1 MIAPGDLP
9 SHPTLGRPERVWIYV
24 QADETPFCYVARWDP
39 PGRRKE
45 IRQFH
50 RNGAGVEWTRPEG
63 LAPLYA
69 LPELLSGGARV
80 LLVAGEKTRDA
91 AKCRFPGWSV
101 TTHLGGENAEAK
113 TDWSSVRGKHMTV
126 WHDADETGERWS
138 ERVARLCLQAGAA
151 SVHIVE
157 VPLSA
162 PEGWDLA
169 DPIPEGWRVEE
180 MLDNAIE
187 YRSDAF
193 RDRGEG
199 AGDEPATASAQQ
211 APEFSE
217 EALALA
223 FAREHADD
231 LRHCDAFG
239 RWYLWD
245 RRWVVDEKR
254 SVFTMARTL
263 CRAQAERALRTIPKE
278 TAARNEAKRLASR
291 STVASVVDLARC
303 DACLAV
309 ASHAFDPDAMLFN
322 TTEGIV

>member
-1 MIAPGDLP
+1 MSASISPP
-9 SHPTLGRPERVWIYV
+9 PHPTLGRPERVWGYV
-24 QADETPFCYVARWDP
+24 QADGTPFCYVARWDP

-45 IRQFH
+45 IRPFH
-50 RNGAGVEWTRPEG
+50 VNGAGVEWTRPEG
-63 LAPLYA
+63 LAPLYG
-69 LPELLSGGARV
+69 LPELLSGGGRA
-80 LLVAGEKTRDA
+80 LVVGGEKTRDA
-91 AKCRFPGWSV
+91 AKKLFPGWTV
-101 TTHLGGENAEAK
+101 TTNLGGENAEAK
-113 TDWSSVRGKHMTV
+113 TDWTPVRAKHVTI
-126 WHDADETGERWS
+126 WPDADDTGRRWA

-151 SVHIVE
+151 SVHIVD

-162 PEGWDLA
+162 PAGWDVA
-169 DPIPEGWRVEE
+169 DEIPAGWRLEE
-180 MLDNAIE
+180 ILESACE

-193 RDRGEG
+193 RDSGEG
-199 AGDEPATASAQQ
+199 AWSDGSE

-231 LRHCDAFG
+231 LRHCDGFG

-254 SVFTMARTL
+254 NVFTMARTL

-309 ASHAFDPDAMLFN
+309 ASHAFDPDPTVFN
-322 TTEGIV
+322 TLEGTA